1 MLHLFFPDIVNSA
14 IIVGNEDS
22 EENSAIIVGN
32 EDSEESKLCSPK
44 HNFLLY
50 NQYRKKNSAIIVGN
64 EDSEE
69 SKLCSPEHNFLLY
82 NQYRKKNSAIIVG
95 NEDSEES
102 KLCSPEHNFL
112 LYNQYRKKSTL
123 DGPHGL
129 ATTLAGPWGGGVWC
143 GRDLPL
149 PPLPHSLALL
159 THSEKSQSRALVY
172 CKNVQIENKL

>member
-44 HNFLLY
+44 HNFVLY
-50 NQYRKKNSAIIVGN
+50 NNSAIIVGN

-69 SKLCSPEHNFLLY
+69 SKLCS
-82 NQYRKKNSAIIVG
+82 
-95 NEDSEES
+95 S
-102 KLCSPEHNFL
+102 KHNFL
-112 LYNQYRKKSTL
+112 LYNQYRKKSKQGVPGNCLQLPGTL

-143 GRDLPL
+143 GRDL
-149 PPLPHSLALL
+149 
-159 THSEKSQSRALVY
+159 SRKDLSWSCIRQLYQAA
-172 CKNVQIENKL
+172 IENWVRLQARTCNSVSSTFSVNSGHV